1 MSKAVP
7 KKMSEFEKKG
17 DEVYQRLRRQ
27 LESQHKG
34 KVIAI
39 EPESGEYFLGADV
52 LGVLQKAK
60 KRFPQKIFHILRV
73 GYPAVWRVPFSR

>member
-1 MSKAVP
+1 MPKVAP

-17 DEVYQRLRRQ
+17 DEVYQRLKPQ
-27 LESQHKG
+27 LERQHEG

-52 LGVLQKAK
+52 LGALQKAE

>member
-1 MSKAVP
+1 MPKVAP

-17 DEVYQRLRRQ
+17 DEVYQRLRSQ

-52 LGVLQKAK
+52 LGVLQKEVAAMPLHG
-60 KRFPQKIFHILRV
+60 RSAL
-73 GYPAVWRVPFSR
+73 G